1 MANVEGRPKGAEG
14 LPVCVVTGGSA
25 GIGRA
30 VALHFGARGY
40 RVALCGRD
48 AQTLRDAEQEVA
60 RAAPACLA
68 LALDLAEPD
77 APGRLIAETVGRF
90 GRVDVLVN
98 NAGHAPLAPLD
109 QLSAADFERAVA
121 VNVGAVFRATRAVWP
136 VLLRQGGGVIV
147 NLSSLASVD
156 PFPGFSIYGACK
168 AWVNLFTKAAADEG
182 RPLKIRVYGVAPGA
196 VETRMLRGL
205 FKDFPAAQTL
215 APAEVAALVASLCE
229 EPMRHASGQTLFVRK

>member
-1 MANVEGRPKGAEG
+1 MANVEGPAKGADG
-14 LPVCVVTGGSA
+14 PPVCVVTGGSA

-48 AQTLRDAEQEVA
+48 AQALRAAEQEIA

-68 LALDLAEPD
+68 LAMDVAEPE
-77 APGRLIAETVGRF
+77 APGRLIAEAVGRF

-109 QLSAADFERAVA
+109 QISPADFDRAVA
-121 VNVGAVFRATRAVWP
+121 VNVGAVFRATRSAWP
-136 VLLRQGGGVIV
+136 VMRRQGAGVIV
-147 NLSSLASVD
+147 NISSLASVD
-156 PFPGFSIYGACK
+156 PFPGFSVYGACK

-182 RPLKIRVYGVAPGA
+182 RPLGIRVYCVAPGA
-196 VETRMLRGL
+196 VETRLLRGL

-215 APAEVAALVASLCE
+215 APEEVAALVGVLCD
-229 EPMRHASGQTLFVRK
+229 EPLRHASGQTLFVRK